1 MKLNSNFW
9 TFVLL
14 FSVIGITVSIFG
26 VIVSLV
32 NNVVLFAGSFAACA
46 LFGVLICLAVN
57 RV

>member
-9 TFVLL
+9 IFVLL
-14 FSVIGITVSIFG
+14 FSLVGMAVSIFG

-32 NNVVLFAGSFAACA
+32 NNVALFAGSLAFTA
-46 LFGVLICLAVN
+46 LFGMLICLSAN